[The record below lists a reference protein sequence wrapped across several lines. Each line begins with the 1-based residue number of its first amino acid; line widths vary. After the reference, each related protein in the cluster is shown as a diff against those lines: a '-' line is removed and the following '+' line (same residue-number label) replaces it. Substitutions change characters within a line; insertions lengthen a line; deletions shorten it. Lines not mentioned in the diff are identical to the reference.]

1 MSGQAPDAK
10 AWADYHARQEAARR
24 WAQSQAA
31 PASAPAQRVLPPPVD
46 PRHAG
51 AQAAA
56 AAQAQTANQQA
67 WHHYHQQ
74 QAAAANAEAWRQY
87 YAANPQAAVNAGVP
101 GHGHQPH
108 YGSGGHPGAQP
119 TYVPHRSTPTY
130 LPQQPPGPYGSQPAA
145 HHGPAS
151 HHYAHGS
158 GVTLAKNPPIAGS
171 AAATAAIA
179 RPYAAAASASASA
192 PASAPSPSPSQ
203 WPPALKAYVERC
215 FESCRSNEP
224 SRPLVTERLKR
235 DIEDATKAGALWTTD
250 WDARA
255 PPFFAPGA
263 LPPPAPAPAPS
274 GAAAAAFTATPV
286 YGRPRGYATFLP
298 PEDEVSGDEA
308 SLSPET
314 RGGAAAKR
322 KRNARDEKKKTA
334 RAKKKESRERNTS
347 LDDELELAKRARRV
361 GRFGDGAAEGAS
373 EAATAAAEARRARLS
388 NLRFATSS
396 PSLHFAPD
404 VLLSSAGPG
413 SGFDDLELK
422 ESAWDAFT
430 VRGTCERLEKSYFR
444 LTSAPD
450 PSTVRPEPVL
460 RAALRRLRSREV
472 AGDPKKYNYHYLN
485 DQLKAIR
492 QDLVVQRL
500 RAAFAVEAYEHHAR
514 VALRH
519 GDLGEF
525 NQCQTV
531 LRDLHRE
538 AENGDAGKTAKK
550 KAKKTKNEN
559 VVNDN
564 SAEFLAYRV
573 LYGAVTDATG
583 PEYVAVLAEAAA
595 FIAKHQRN
603 ANGNTRLV
611 AHPHFACVAHAL
623 AARKALAS
631 SDACEWFRLLGAA
644 QASLDAETVKRA
656 FEKGQTKKKTREED
670 EDREAIGN
678 GCFGNVYLMRVKT
691 EEMRFRHALAAGA
704 AFRPR
709 VPVRFLAKTMGF
721 SLEFPGTGTRSGD
734 GGDED
739 GDGVPGDGVPEDG
752 APRVALPAAARGSAA
767 ESACAAWLTRHG
779 AALVVEDGETQMD
792 GKASAHS
799 LFVPEDTDA
808 VAHGDRTLDIEDFL
822 AKAVGS

>member
-31 PASAPAQRVLPPPVD
+31 PASAPAQRVLPPPVG
-46 PRHAG
+46 PGLAG
-51 AQAAA
+51 AQAAV
-56 AAQAQTANQQA
+56 AAQAQTANEQA

-87 YAANPQAAVNAGVP
+87 YAANPQAAANAVGVP
-101 GHGHQPH
+101 GHAHQPH
-108 YGSGGHPGAQP
+108 YGIGGHPG
-119 TYVPHRSTPTY
+119 STTY
-130 LPQQPPGPYGSQPAA
+130 LPRRAPGGPYGAQHGA
-145 HHGPAS
+145 HHGPVS
-151 HHYAHGS
+151 HHHARA
-158 GVTLAKNPPIAGS
+158 GVTLAKNPPIVG
-171 AAATAAIA
+171 
-179 RPYAAAASASASA
+179 SASA
-192 PASAPSPSPSQ
+192 PTQTQ

-215 FESCRSNEP
+215 FESANRSNEP
-224 SRPLVTERLKR
+224 SRQTVTDALKR
-235 DIEDATKAGALWTTD
+235 DIEDATRAGALWTTD

-255 PPFFAPGA
+255 PPLSVPGA
-263 LPPPAPAPAPS
+263 GAASAAAPS
-274 GAAAAAFTATPV
+274 ATFARENAAGPGPGPGPGPSPTAGPKKV
-286 YGRPRGYATFLP
+286 YGRPRGYATFLL
-298 PEDEVSGDEA
+298 PEEEVSGDEA
-308 SLSPET
+308 AQRS
-314 RGGAAAKR
+314 GGEKR
-322 KRNARDEKKKTA
+322 KNARVEKKTQKTKKKKT
-334 RAKKKESRERNTS
+334 SDRERDRDVRLPNRDDGSSGTRFFS
-347 LDDELELAKRARRV
+347 LEDDAELEKRARRV
-361 GRFGDGAAEGAS
+361 GRFGDGTAEGAS

-388 NLRFATSS
+388 NLRFASSS
-396 PSLHFAPD
+396 PSLLVAPD
-404 VLLSSAGPG
+404 ATLRAAAS
-413 SGFDDLELK
+413 FDDLETK
-422 ESAWDAFT
+422 ETAWDAFT

-450 PSTVRPEPVL
+450 PGTVRPEAVL

-472 AGDPKKYNYHYLN
+472 AGDANKYTYHYLN

-500 RAAFAVEAYEHHAR
+500 RTPFAVEAYEHHAR

-531 LRDLHRE
+531 LRDLRR
-538 AENGDAGKTAKK
+538 DARGGRCDETTTKK
-550 KAKKTKNEN
+550 KKTRRSIDDGDSKPSTGRLD
-559 VVNDN
+559 DN
-564 SAEFLAYRV
+564 SAEFLAYSV

-595 FIAKHQRN
+595 FHAKHHERVTEKRKS
-603 ANGNTRLV
+603 ASGRG
-611 AHPHFACVAHAL
+611 ARHPHYACVAHAL
-623 AARKALAS
+623 AARRALAA

-644 QASLDAETVKRA
+644 RASAARAETRS
-656 FEKGQTKKKTREED
+656 ETRSADD
-670 EDREAIGN
+670 EALSATDCRENAS
-678 GCFGNVYLMRVKT
+678 LMRVRT
-691 EEMRFRHALAAGA
+691 EEMRFRHALAASA

-721 SLEFPGTGTRSGD
+721 SLEFPGTAPGD
-734 GGDED
+734 GGDGGD
-739 GDGVPGDGVPEDG
+739 GDGDGDVAVPGDVVVPGDG
-752 APRVALPAAARGSAA
+752 APRVALPAARRRSAA

-792 GKASAHS
+792 GKASAHA

-822 AKAVGS
+822 AKATGT